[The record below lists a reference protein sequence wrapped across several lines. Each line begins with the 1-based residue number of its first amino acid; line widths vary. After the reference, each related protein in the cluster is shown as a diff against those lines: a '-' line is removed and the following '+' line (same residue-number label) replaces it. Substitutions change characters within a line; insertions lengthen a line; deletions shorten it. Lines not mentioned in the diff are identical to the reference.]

1 MPERGKV
8 SQTFVLKVGVWVSMQ
23 SGNGSAEGAGRAI
36 WGRSIRG
43 RAWCMG
49 QALRKGSGPD

>member
-8 SQTFVLKVGVWVSMQ
+8 SQTFMLKVGVWVSMQ
-23 SGNGSAEGAGRAI
+23 SGNASAEGAEQAI

-43 RAWCMG
+43 WAWCMG
-49 QALRKGSGPD
+49 PALRKGSGPD